1 MYEKAC
7 GLNIKYEII
16 GRREGDIGKL
26 VAKVAKANEILEW
39 KTVKNNLEMCED
51 AYNFIRKNPEGI
63 V

>member
-1 MYEKAC
+1 
-7 GLNIKYEII
+7 
-16 GRREGDIGKL
+16 
-26 VAKVAKANEILEW
+26 VAKVAKANNILEW